1 MEVLSTHQKKIV
13 QQWFN
18 LFRFGK
24 QVSDREFINEAVKLM
39 SQQVH
44 SEAGYRKELEL
55 AYAEPEIP
63 IVISGGI
70 NLFSELRKRLEN
82 NQIRTLD
89 DLLGSLKRELSE
101 RDYELIKVGVEVMKR
116 RNRPNR
122 ARVLRKHGIE
132 YSETSHLCR
141 LVN

>member
-1 MEVLSTHQKKIV
+1 MEVLSSHQRKIV

-24 QVSDREFINEAVKLM
+24 QVSDREFINEAVALM
-39 SQQVH
+39 NKQVH
-44 SEAGYRKELEL
+44 SEEGYRKELEQ

-70 NLFSELRKRLEN
+70 NLFEELRKRLEG

-89 DLLGSLKRELSE
+89 DLLSALKRELSD
-101 RDYELIKVGVEVMKR
+101 RDYELIQVGVEAMKK

-132 YSETSHLCR
+132 YSQTSHLCR
-141 LVN
+141 LLG